1 MAERA
6 HDVALLGATGFTG
19 ALTATEI
26 ARRAPADLRWAL
38 AGRTPAKLE
47 AVRDRIAAAVPAA
60 PVPELVIADV
70 EDRASLDAL
79 AAATRVL
86 ATTVGPYALH
96 GEPVVAACA
105 EHGTGYLDLTGE
117 PEFADR
123 MYCAHHAR
131 AVETGARIVH
141 ACGFDSIPH
150 DLGAQFAVE
159 QLPEGVPL
167 TVRGYVRGG
176 GRISGGT
183 FASALTGFSRPRENL
198 AAARARKAAEPP
210 RDPKRRVRPDGGR
223 PHRARGHWAI
233 PLPTIDPQVIARSA
247 RAQERYGPDFR
258 YGHYAA
264 VKRLPIAVGGAAGVM
279 GLVAA
284 AQIGPL
290 RRTLLSRLPQ
300 GDGPTDAQMDAGWF
314 TVTMVG
320 EAATGERVV
329 CEVAG
334 GDPGYRE
341 TSRML
346 ADATLCLALDDLPET
361 AGQVTTAQALGPKLR
376 ERLIASGIRFDVL
389 ERG

>member
-1 MAERA
+1 MADRA
-6 HDVALLGATGFTG
+6 YDVALLGATGFTG
-19 ALTATEI
+19 ALTAAEV
-26 ARRAPADLRWAL
+26 AARAPRGLRWAL
-38 AGRTPAKLE
+38 AGRNRDKL
-47 AVRDRIAAAVPAA
+47 AAARERVMAAHPDAPEPALE
-60 PVPELVIADV
+60 VADV

-79 AAATRVL
+79 ASATRVL
-86 ATTVGPYALH
+86 TSTVGPYALH

-131 AVETGARIVH
+131 AVQTGARIVH

-167 TVRGYVRGG
+167 TVRGYVRAG

-183 FASALTGFSRPRENL
+183 FASALTGFSRPRQNV

-210 RDPKRRVRPDGGR
+210 RDPARKVRPDAGR
-223 PHRARGHWAI
+223 PHRARGYWAV
-233 PLPTIDPQVIARSA
+233 PLPTIDPQVVARSA
-247 RAQERYGPDFR
+247 RALPRYGPDFR

-264 VKRLPIAVGGAAGVM
+264 VKRLPIAVGGVAGVAT
-279 GLVAA
+279 LAAA
-284 AQIGPL
+284 AQIGPV
-290 RRTLLSRLPQ
+290 RRALLSRLPQ
-300 GDGPTDAQMDAGWF
+300 GDGPTDAQMAAGWF

-320 EAATGERVV
+320 EGGGRRVV
-329 CEVAG
+329 CEVRG

-361 AGQVTTAQALGPKLR
+361 AGQVTTAQALGAKLR
-376 ERLIASGIRFDVL
+376 ERLIASGIAFAVV